1 MALPTGTFTSHTAI
15 GVREDLSDIIYD
27 ITPMDTPFMSNIAR
41 DSADQPLTE
50 WQTDVLAA
58 AVASNAQIEGDDAN
72 TSTAVP
78 TLRFNNYCQIA
89 TKVPRVTG
97 TLRTSDTAGRA
108 DEMSYQISK
117 RGREL
122 KRDIETTICGTQ
134 VATAGSAVSAR
145 ACAGVAGWLYTN
157 TVALGTAATTVVLS
171 GGHPSTAPTAS
182 TAAAFTE
189 AHLQS
194 AIAQAWTQGGDPTLV
209 LMDSANKRIASAFS
223 GIATQYRDNPQVGP
237 ATLIGAA
244 DVYVSDFGTHNLVA
258 SRFMPTNDVYVL
270 DLEYWSVAYL
280 RPIQQQPLAKTG
292 DSDRMLILTE
302 FTLCAKSP
310 DANAKIYTTT

>member
-1 MALPTGTFTSHTAI
+1 MAVPTGTFSAHDAI
-15 GVREDLSDIIYD
+15 GIREDLSDIIYD
-27 ITPMDTPFMSNIAR
+27 ISPMDTPFMSNIAR
-41 DSADQPLTE
+41 ESADQPLTE
-50 WQTDVLAA
+50 WQTDALADA
-58 AVASNAQIEGDDAN
+58 TAGNAQIEGDDAN

-97 TLRTSDTAGRA
+97 TLRTSNTAGRA

-122 KRDIETTICGTQ
+122 KRDIEKTLCGLQ
-134 VATAGSAVSAR
+134 VATAGGSASAR
-145 ACAGVAGWLYTN
+145 ACAGVAGWLFTN
-157 TVALGTAATTVVLS
+157 QVQLGASATTPALTA
-171 GGHPSTAPTAS
+171 GHPSVAPTAG

-194 AIAQAWTQGGDPTLV
+194 AIAQCWTQGGDPTMV
-209 LMDSANKRIASAFS
+209 LMNSTDKRLASAFS

-244 DVYVSDFGTHNLVA
+244 DVYISDFGTHNLVA
-258 SRFMPTNDVYVL
+258 SRWMPANVYVL
-270 DLEYWSVAYL
+270 DLEYWATAYL

-292 DSDRMLILTE
+292 DSDRMLLLTE

-310 DANAKIYTTT
+310 SSSGKVYTTGG